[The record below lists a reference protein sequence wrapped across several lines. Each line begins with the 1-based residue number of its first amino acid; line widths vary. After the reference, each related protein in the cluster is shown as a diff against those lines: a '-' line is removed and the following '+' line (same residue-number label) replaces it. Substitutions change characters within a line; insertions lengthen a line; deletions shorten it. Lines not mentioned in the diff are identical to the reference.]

1 MKAQARFTQYSSI
14 ALASLGLPAASSAL
28 QAQDFSGKPI
38 RIIVGLSA
46 GGATDVMARL
56 VAAKMSETLNTP
68 VTVENK
74 TGGNFIPALGELTS
88 SKPDSGVRDVTWL
101 PKR

>member
-1 MKAQARFTQYSSI
+1 LSRDRIFSS
-14 ALASLGLPAASSAL
+14 
-28 QAQDFSGKPI
+28 KPI

-74 TGGNFIPALGELTS
+74 TGGNFNPGPA
-88 SKPDSGVRDVTWL
+88 
-101 PKR
+101 

>member
-1 MKAQARFTQYSSI
+1 LPKTFLGATHEGTGPFYSILIYRSCKPRI
-14 ALASLGLPAASSAL
+14 ACGEFPRCKRKIS
-28 QAQDFSGKPI
+28 QGKPI

-74 TGGNFIPALGELTS
+74 TGGNFNPGPA
-88 SKPDSGVRDVTWL
+88 
-101 PKR
+101 